1 MTFSVLVVKIVLLDQ
16 YSFIISPE
24 TGLVYLLNLLEQNN
38 SIVVFFE
45 HQTQVYGH
53 KYLGSHFSAVT

>member
-1 MTFSVLVVKIVLLDQ
+1 MDQPTNQ

-45 HQTQVYGH
+45 HQTQVMATNIWAAMFQ
-53 KYLGSHFSAVT
+53 L

>member
-1 MTFSVLVVKIVLLDQ
+1 MVVKIVLLDQ

-45 HQTQVYGH
+45 HQTQVVMGRNIRAAIFQ
-53 KYLGSHFSAVT
+53 L